1 MFDELSRI
9 LRQLDGQ
16 KITVTPDIAV
26 DEDGY
31 IDREC
36 PHDDCM
42 FEFKVHD
49 QDWRE
54 IVRDEEVF
62 CPFCGH
68 AADAQKW
75 WTTEQIE
82 KIQEQALAQVKG
94 TINQAM
100 RRDAEAFNRR
110 QRKGSFITVK
120 MKVESGLREI
130 VLPAAAAEPMRL
142 KLTCEECSCRFA
154 VIGSA
159 FFCPSCGHNSA
170 DRVFRQSLNAIR
182 ASLDA
187 IPAIRSG
194 ISDADASE
202 NTIRLL
208 TEAGLQ
214 NVVMAF
220 QRFAEA
226 HYQRQPDPIRVRRN
240 AFQNLSEGS
249 QLWRTAFGRGF
260 DDHLSTSELTELAR
274 LFQQRHL
281 LAHCEGIVD
290 ADYISR
296 SGDPTY
302 REGQRLVIRES
313 VVRMALQLVEKLSV
327 GMAAD
332 LAPSD

>member
-68 AADAQKW
+68 SADAQKW

-82 KIQEQALAQVKG
+82 KIQEQAFAQVKG

-110 QRKGSFITVK
+110 QRKGSFITMK
-120 MKVESGLREI
+120 MKVERGFRDV
-130 VLPAAAAEPMRL
+130 VLPASAAEPMRL

-170 DRVFRQSLNAIR
+170 DKVFGNRSMRFALLLTPSRQSGTGYLMPMHQRIPFACSPKQAFKTSSWLSSVLQRRITSISQIQSKSDETR
-182 ASLDA
+182 SRISLREASYGA
-187 IPAIRSG
+187 RPSEE
-194 ISDADASE
+194 AS
-202 NTIRLL
+202 TI
-208 TEAGLQ
+208 T
-214 NVVMAF
+214 
-220 QRFAEA
+220 
-226 HYQRQPDPIRVRRN
+226 
-240 AFQNLSEGS
+240 
-249 QLWRTAFGRGF
+249 
-260 DDHLSTSELTELAR
+260 
-274 LFQQRHL
+274 
-281 LAHCEGIVD
+281 
-290 ADYISR
+290 
-296 SGDPTY
+296 
-302 REGQRLVIRES
+302 
-313 VVRMALQLVEKLSV
+313 
-327 GMAAD
+327 
-332 LAPSD
+332 

>member
-1 MFDELSRI
+1 M
-9 LRQLDGQ
+9 
-16 KITVTPDIAV
+16 
-26 DEDGY
+26 
-31 IDREC
+31 
-36 PHDDCM
+36 
-42 FEFKVHD
+42 
-49 QDWRE
+49 
-54 IVRDEEVF
+54 
-62 CPFCGH
+62 
-68 AADAQKW
+68 
-75 WTTEQIE
+75 
-82 KIQEQALAQVKG
+82 
-94 TINQAM
+94 
-100 RRDAEAFNRR
+100 
-110 QRKGSFITVK
+110 
-120 MKVESGLREI
+120 
-130 VLPAAAAEPMRL
+130 
-142 KLTCEECSCRFA
+142 
-154 VIGSA
+154 
-159 FFCPSCGHNSA
+159 
-170 DRVFRQSLNAIR
+170 FRQSLNAIR

-226 HYQRQPDPIRVRRN
+226 HYQRQPDRIRVRRN

-260 DDHLSTSELTELAR
+260 DDHLSTTELTELAR

-313 VVRMALQLVEKLSV
+313 VVRTALQLVEKLSV

>member
-1 MFDELSRI
+1 MFLETRGRIESQKSPFLS
-9 LRQLDGQ
+9 L
-16 KITVTPDIAV
+16 
-26 DEDGY
+26 
-31 IDREC
+31 
-36 PHDDCM
+36 
-42 FEFKVHD
+42 
-49 QDWRE
+49 
-54 IVRDEEVF
+54 
-62 CPFCGH
+62 
-68 AADAQKW
+68 
-75 WTTEQIE
+75 
-82 KIQEQALAQVKG
+82 
-94 TINQAM
+94 
-100 RRDAEAFNRR
+100 
-110 QRKGSFITVK
+110 
-120 MKVESGLREI
+120 
-130 VLPAAAAEPMRL
+130 
-142 KLTCEECSCRFA
+142 
-154 VIGSA
+154 
-159 FFCPSCGHNSA
+159 SCGHNSA

-249 QLWRTAFGRGF
+249 QLWRTAFGKGF
-260 DDHLSTSELTELAR
+260 DDHLSTSELTELTR

-281 LAHCEGIVD
+281 LAHREGIVD